1 MSTARLLLLLLLPL
15 AAAAED
21 GLGRLFHTPSE
32 RALLDASR
40 ERGAPGAVPDTAP
53 ATAPPAPPADAGEAT
68 SAPAPAPLSVDGLVL
83 RRRGPS
89 TAWLDGR
96 PGTRAE
102 LAAGTSRE
110 IRIRRGEVEVG
121 GAGEARARIKPG
133 QVFDPALGRVVE
145 SFERPAAP
153 ATASPTP

>member
-1 MSTARLLLLLLLPL
+1 MNTLRRLLLLLLPL
-15 AAAAED
+15 AAAADD

-40 ERGAPGAVPDTAP
+40 ERATPGAVPDSAAAP
-53 ATAPPAPPADAGEAT
+53 AAPSPALDAVGPTPAA
-68 SAPAPAPLSVDGLVL
+68 APAPLSVDGLVL
-83 RRRGPS
+83 RHRGPS

-121 GAGEARARIKPG
+121 GAGELRARIKPG

-145 SFERPAAP
+145 SFEHPAAP
-153 ATASPTP
+153 ATASPAP

>member
-1 MSTARLLLLLLLPL
+1 MNTLRRLLLLLLPL
-15 AAAAED
+15 AAAADD

-40 ERGAPGAVPDTAP
+40 ERGTPGAVPDAAAP
-53 ATAPPAPPADAGEAT
+53 SPVPDAAGPTPAA
-68 SAPAPAPLSVDGLVL
+68 APAPLSVDGLVL

-102 LAAGTSRE
+102 LAAGSSRE
-110 IRIRRGEVEVG
+110 IRIRRSEVEVG
-121 GAGEARARIKPG
+121 GAGEPRARIKPG

-145 SFERPAAP
+145 SFEHPAAL
-153 ATASPTP
+153 ATASPAP